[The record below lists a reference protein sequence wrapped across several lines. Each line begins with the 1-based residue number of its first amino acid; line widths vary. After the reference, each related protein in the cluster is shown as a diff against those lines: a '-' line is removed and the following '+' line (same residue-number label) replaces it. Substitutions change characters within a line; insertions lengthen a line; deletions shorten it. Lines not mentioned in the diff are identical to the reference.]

1 MLDSL
6 SSGIAQCSSAIV
18 HCPRQM
24 LVVLT
29 NIPTPYRTAFFD
41 ALAEAAACAGKRFH
55 VLYCAKT
62 EPGRHWPYD
71 SSKMKHAHTVL
82 RGFHP
87 SLTGIHAH
95 LNPGVLA
102 ELNLLKPDTLLL
114 AGSWNTP
121 TILIAGLNIYSPAPR
136 RFFWS
141 EGHADAALHK
151 SGLIAWLRRRVYRTF
166 DGFAVPNAKSAEWA
180 IAQAGSARPVVNLPN
195 AIDAA
200 FFKRP
205 SGDARSQARQKLG
218 FPGES
223 RVLVQVSALTER
235 KGVLPLAK
243 AFLGLSYADRAGACL
258 VFVGAGEQRSELE
271 GLAAQSA
278 GSIRLLGQL
287 PPEEVRQV
295 LWAADAFVLNT
306 RLDPNP
312 LSAIEA
318 SAAGLP
324 IVMSAAAGNIRE
336 VVETPNTGFVIRDT
350 KDPSEALRAVL
361 SASDA
366 SLVEMGARSAEI
378 ARTQFDAF
386 AVARSLVRQLY
397 P

>member
-1 MLDSL
+1 
-6 SSGIAQCSSAIV
+6 
-18 HCPRQM
+18 
-24 LVVLT
+24 
-29 NIPTPYRTAFFD
+29 
-41 ALAEAAACAGKRFH
+41 
-55 VLYCAKT
+55 
-62 EPGRHWPYD
+62 
-71 SSKMKHAHTVL
+71 
-82 RGFHP
+82 
-87 SLTGIHAH
+87 LTGIQAH

-102 ELNLLKPDTLLL
+102 EVNLLKPDTLLL

-121 TILIAGLNIYSPAPR
+121 TMLIAGLNIYSPHPR

-166 DGFAVPNAKSAEWA
+166 DGFAVPNTKSAEWA

-205 SGDARSQARQKLG
+205 SSDARSQARQKLG
-218 FPGES
+218 LPVDG
-223 RVLVQVSALTER
+223 RVLVQVSTLTER

-243 AFLGLSYADRAGACL
+243 AFLGLSETDRAGACL
-258 VFVGAGEQRSELE
+258 VFVGEGEQRAELE

-278 GSIRLLGQL
+278 GAIRLLGQL
-287 PPEEVRQV
+287 PPEEVRQA

-324 IVMSAAAGNIRE
+324 VLMSAAAGNIHE
-336 VVETPNTGFVIRDT
+336 IVEAPNAGFVIRDPA
-350 KDPSEALRAVL
+350 DPTDALRAVL
-361 SASDA
+361 SASDEQLA
-366 SLVEMGARSAEI
+366 AMGARA
-378 ARTQFDAF
+378 AANAQRFDAMT
-386 AVARSLVRQLY
+386 VARSLIKQLY
-397 P
+397 PAA

>member
-1 MLDSL
+1 MS
-6 SSGIAQCSSAIV
+6 
-18 HCPRQM
+18 

-71 SSKMKHAHTVL
+71 PSKMKHAHMVL

-102 ELNLLKPDTLLL
+102 ELNLLKPDTLIL

-121 TILIAGLNIYSPAPR
+121 TMLVAGLNIYSPPPR

-166 DGFAVPNAKSAEWA
+166 DGFAVPNARSAEWA
-180 IAQAGSARPVVNLPN
+180 VAQAGSPRQLVTLPN
-195 AIDAA
+195 AIDAK
-200 FFKRP
+200 FFARP
-205 SGDARSQARQKLG
+205 SAASREEARRHLG
-218 FPGES
+218 LEGEG
-223 RVLVQVSALTER
+223 RVLVQVSALTAR
-235 KGVLPLAK
+235 KGVLELAN
-243 AFLGLSYADRAGACL
+243 AFLRLPAAARRGAKL
-258 VFVGAGEQRSELE
+258 LFVGEGDQRSRLE
-271 GLAAQSA
+271 ALAA
-278 GSIRLLGQL
+278 GSDGAIRVLGQL
-287 PPEEVRQV
+287 PPEEVRRV

-324 IVMSAAAGNIRE
+324 IVMSAAAGNITE
-336 VVETPNTGFVIRDT
+336 IVEAPNTGFVIRDPV
-350 KDPSEALRAVL
+350 DPTEALHAVL
-361 SASDA
+361 SASDEQLA
-366 SLVEMGARSAEI
+366 AMGARA
-378 ARTQFDAF
+378 AANAQRFDAP
-386 AVARSLVRQLY
+386 AVARSLVKQLY

>member
-1 MLDSL
+1 MS
-6 SSGIAQCSSAIV
+6 
-18 HCPRQM
+18 

-41 ALAEAAACAGKRFH
+41 ALAEESARAGKRFH

-62 EPGRHWPYD
+62 EPGRHWPYEP
-71 SSKMKHAHTVL
+71 SKMKHAHTVL

-102 ELNLLKPDTLLL
+102 ELNLLKPDTLLI

-121 TILIAGLNIYSPAPR
+121 TMLVAGLNIYSPAPR

-166 DGFAVPNAKSAEWA
+166 DGFAVPNAKSADWA
-180 IAQAGSARPVVNLPN
+180 IAQAGGPRQVVTLPN
-195 AIDAA
+195 AIDAN
-200 FFKRP
+200 FFARP
-205 SGDARSQARQKLG
+205 SAVSRQEARRQLG
-218 FPGES
+218 LEREG
-223 RVLVQVSALTER
+223 RVLVQVSVLSAR
-235 KGVLPLAK
+235 KGVLELAN
-243 AFLGLSYADRAGACL
+243 AFLGLPAAERRGAKL
-258 VFVGAGEQRSELE
+258 LFVGEGEQRSRLE
-271 GLAAQSA
+271 TLAA
-278 GSIRLLGQL
+278 GSEGAIRVLGQL
-287 PPEEVRQV
+287 PPKEVRRV
-295 LWAADAFVLNT
+295 LWASDAFVLNT

-318 SAAGLP
+318 AAAGLP

-336 VVETPNTGFVIRDT
+336 VVEEPKTGFVIRDPA
-350 KDPSEALRAVL
+350 DPSEALRSVL
-361 SASDA
+361 SASESELA
-366 SLVEMGARSAEI
+366 AMGERAAQV
-378 ARTQFDAF
+378 ARTQFDAV
-386 AVARSLVRQLY
+386 AVARTLIRQLY

>member
-1 MLDSL
+1 MS
-6 SSGIAQCSSAIV
+6 
-18 HCPRQM
+18 

-41 ALAEAAACAGKRFH
+41 ALAEASAQAGKRFH

-71 SSKMKHAHTVL
+71 SAKIRHAHTVL

-87 SLTGIHAH
+87 SLAGVHAH

-102 ELNLLKPDTLLL
+102 ELNLLKPDTLII
-114 AGSWNTP
+114 AGAWNTP
-121 TILIAGLNIYSPAPR
+121 TMLVAGLNIYSPHPR
-136 RFFWS
+136 RYFWS

-151 SGLIAWLRRRVYRTF
+151 GGLIAWLRRRMYRTF

-180 IAQAGSARPVVNLPN
+180 LEQAGSPRPIVTLPN
-195 AIDAA
+195 AIDAK
-200 FFKRP
+200 FFARP
-205 SGDARSQARQKLG
+205 SAVTRAESRRALG
-218 FPGES
+218 LEGEG
-223 RVLVQVSALTER
+223 RVLVQVSALSPR
-235 KGVLPLAK
+235 KGVVELAEKFLALPEAERRGVKLLFVGDGDQRGTLDALAAK
-243 AFLGLSYADRAGACL
+243 SAGA
-258 VFVGAGEQRSELE
+258 
-271 GLAAQSA
+271 
-278 GSIRLLGQL
+278 IRMLGQL
-287 PPEEVRQV
+287 PPEEVRRV

-318 SAAGLP
+318 AAAGLP

-336 VVETPNTGFVIRDT
+336 VVEVPNAGFVIRDPA
-350 KDPSEALRAVL
+350 DPSEALRSVL
-361 SASDA
+361 AASD
-366 SLVEMGARSAEI
+366 VELAAMGERATQV
-378 ARTQFDAF
+378 ARTQFDAV
-386 AVARSLVRQLY
+386 AVARSLVKQLY

>member
-1 MLDSL
+1 MS
-6 SSGIAQCSSAIV
+6 
-18 HCPRQM
+18 

-41 ALAEAAACAGKRFH
+41 ALAEEASRAGKRFH

-71 SSKMKHAHTVL
+71 TSKIRHAHTVL

-102 ELNLLKPDTLLL
+102 ELNLLKPDTMLI

-121 TILIAGLNIYSPAPR
+121 TMLIAGLNIYSPAPR

-151 SGLIAWLRRRVYRTF
+151 GGLIAWVRRRIYRTF
-166 DGFAVPNAKSAEWA
+166 DGFAVPNAKSADWA
-180 IAQAGSARPVVNLPN
+180 LAQAGIPRPIVTLPN
-195 AIDAA
+195 AIDAK
-200 FFKRP
+200 FFARP
-205 SGDARSQARQKLG
+205 SANARAESRRALG
-218 FPGES
+218 LEGEG
-223 RVLVQVSALTER
+223 RVLVQVSALTAR
-235 KGVLPLAK
+235 KGVLELAQ
-243 AFLGLSYADRAGACL
+243 AFLALPAEDRRGAKLLL
-258 VFVGAGEQRSELE
+258 VGDGERRAELE
-271 GLAAQSA
+271 ALALKS
-278 GSIRLLGQL
+278 GGVIRVLGQL
-287 PPEEVRQV
+287 PPEEVRRV

-318 SAAGLP
+318 AAAGLP
-324 IVMSAAAGNIRE
+324 VVMSAAAGNIRE
-336 VVETPNTGFVIRDT
+336 VVEVPNAGFVIRDPA
-350 KDPSEALRAVL
+350 DPSEALRAVL

-366 SLVEMGARSAEI
+366 QLAEAGARAAEL
-378 ARTQFDAF
+378 ARTQFDAP
-386 AVARSLVRQLY
+386 AVARALIKQLY
-397 P
+397 PDGG

>member
-1 MLDSL
+1 MS
-6 SSGIAQCSSAIV
+6 
-18 HCPRQM
+18 

-41 ALAEAAACAGKRFH
+41 ALAEEAARAGKRFH

-62 EPGRHWPYD
+62 EPGRHWPYEP
-71 SSKMKHAHTVL
+71 SKMKHSHTVL
-82 RGFHP
+82 RGFHR

-102 ELNLLKPDTLLL
+102 ELNLLKPDTLII

-121 TILIAGLNIYSPAPR
+121 TMLVAGLNIYSPPPR

-141 EGHADAALHK
+141 EGHADAVLHK
-151 SGLIAWLRRRVYRTF
+151 TGLIAWLRRRVYRTF

-180 IAQAGSARPVVNLPN
+180 IAQAGSVRPVVNLPN

-205 SGDARSQARQKLG
+205 SSDARSQARQKLG
-218 FPGES
+218 LPVEG

-235 KGVLPLAK
+235 KGVLPLAQ
-243 AFLGLSYADRAGACL
+243 AFLGLSETDRAGACL
-258 VFVGAGEQRSELE
+258 VFVGEGEQRAELE

-278 GSIRLLGQL
+278 GAIRLLGQL
-287 PPEEVRQV
+287 PPEEVRQA
-295 LWAADAFVLNT
+295 LFAADAFVLNT

-324 IVMSAAAGNIRE
+324 VLMSAAAGNIQE
-336 VVETPNTGFVIRDT
+336 IVEAPNAGFVIRDPA
-350 KDPSEALRAVL
+350 DPTVALRAVL
-361 SASDA
+361 SASDEQLA
-366 SLVEMGARSAEI
+366 AMGSRAAANAQR
-378 ARTQFDAF
+378 FDAPD
-386 AVARSLVRQLY
+386 VARSLIKQLY
-397 P
+397 PAG

>member
-1 MLDSL
+1 MS
-6 SSGIAQCSSAIV
+6 
-18 HCPRQM
+18 

-41 ALAEAAACAGKRFH
+41 ALAEEAARAGKRFH

-87 SLTGIHAH
+87 SLTGIQAH

-121 TILIAGLNIYSPAPR
+121 TMLIAGLNIYSPHPR

-151 SGLIAWLRRRVYRTF
+151 TGLIAWLRRRVYRTF

-180 IAQAGSARPVVNLPN
+180 LAQAGGPRQVVNLPN
-195 AIDAA
+195 AIDAK
-200 FFKRP
+200 FF
-205 SGDARSQARQKLG
+205 ARTSVAAREEARRQLG
-218 FPGES
+218 LEGRG
-223 RVLVQVSALTER
+223 RVLLQVGLLHSA
-235 KGVLPLAK
+235 KGGPELAE
-243 AFLGLSYADRAGACL
+243 AFLRMRPTITSDTVLAFAGSGPAEPKL
-258 VFVGAGEQRSELE
+258 QE
-271 GLAAQSA
+271 LAAKSQ
-278 GSIRLLGQL
+278 GSLILLGQL
-287 PPEEVRQV
+287 SPQGVQTA

-306 RLDPNP
+306 RRDANP

-324 IVMSAAAGNIRE
+324 IVMSAAAGNIHE
-336 VVETPNTGFVIRDT
+336 IVEAPNAGFVIRDPA
-350 KDPSEALRAVL
+350 DPTEALHAVL
-361 SASDA
+361 SASDEQLA
-366 SLVEMGARSAEI
+366 AMGVRAAANAQR
-378 ARTQFDAF
+378 FDAMT
-386 AVARSLVRQLY
+386 VARSLIKQLY
-397 P
+397 PAG

>member
-1 MLDSL
+1 MS
-6 SSGIAQCSSAIV
+6 
-18 HCPRQM
+18 

-41 ALAEAAACAGKRFH
+41 ALAEEAARAGKRFH

-62 EPGRHWPYD
+62 EPGRHWLYEPA
-71 SSKMKHAHTVL
+71 KMKHAHTVL
-82 RGFHP
+82 RGFHHSP
-87 SLTGIHAH
+87 TGIHAH
-95 LNPGVLA
+95 MNPGVLA
-102 ELNLLKPDTLLL
+102 KLNLLKPDTLII

-121 TILIAGLNIYSPAPR
+121 TMLVAGLNIYTPAPR

-141 EGHADAALHK
+141 EGHADAVLHK
-151 SGLIAWLRRRVYRTF
+151 SGLIAWLRRRIYRSF

-180 IAQAGSARPVVNLPN
+180 IAQAGSPRPVVNLPN

-205 SGDARSQARQKLG
+205 SGDARTQGRQKLG
-218 FPGES
+218 FPAKG

-243 AFLGLSYADRAGACL
+243 AFLGLSDADRAGARL
-258 VFVGAGEQRSELE
+258 VYVGEGEQRTALE

-324 IVMSAAAGNIRE
+324 VVMSAAAGNSHEI
-336 VVETPNTGFVIRDT
+336 VEIPNAGFIIRDPDDST
-350 KDPSEALRAVL
+350 EALRALL
-361 SASDA
+361 SASDDELA
-366 SLVEMGARSAEI
+366 AMGERAATN
-378 ARTQFDAF
+378 AQCFDAM
-386 AVARSLVRQLY
+386 AVARSLINELY
-397 P
+397 PSG

>member
-1 MLDSL
+1 MSF
-6 SSGIAQCSSAIV
+6 
-18 HCPRQM
+18 
-24 LVVLT
+24 VVLT

-71 SSKMKHAHTVL
+71 ASKMKHAHTVL

-87 SLTGIHAH
+87 SLTGISAH

-102 ELNLLKPDTLLL
+102 ELNLLKPDTLLI

-121 TILIAGLNIYSPAPR
+121 TMLIAGLNIYSPAPR

-151 SGLIAWLRRRVYRTF
+151 SGLIAWVRRRVYRTF

-180 IAQAGSARPVVNLPN
+180 IAQAGTPRPIVTLPN

-205 SGDARSQARQKLG
+205 SGDARSQARRKLG
-218 FPGES
+218 LPEKG

-243 AFLGLSYADRAGACL
+243 SFSGLSAVERAGARL
-258 VFVGAGEQRSELE
+258 LFVGEGEQRAELE
-271 GLAAQSA
+271 SLAA
-278 GSIRLLGQL
+278 GSEGAIRVLGQL
-287 PPEEVRQV
+287 PPEEVRQA

-306 RLDPNP
+306 QLDPNP

-318 SAAGLP
+318 SAAELP
-324 IVMSAAAGNIRE
+324 IVMSASAGNITE
-336 VVETPNTGFVIRDT
+336 IVEAPDAGFVIRDPA
-350 KDPSEALRAVL
+350 DPAEALRAL
-361 SASDA
+361 LAASDEQLA
-366 SLVEMGARSAEI
+366 AMGSRAVLNAQR
-378 ARTQFDAF
+378 FDAP
-386 AVARSLVRQLY
+386 AVARSLIKQLY

>member
-1 MLDSL
+1 MS
-6 SSGIAQCSSAIV
+6 
-18 HCPRQM
+18 

-41 ALAEAAACAGKRFH
+41 ALAEEAARAGKRFH

-62 EPGRHWPYD
+62 EPGRYWPYD
-71 SSKMKHAHTVL
+71 ASKIRHAHTVL

-87 SLTGIHAH
+87 SLAGVHAH

-102 ELNLLKPDTLLL
+102 ELNLLKPDTLII

-121 TILIAGLNIYSPAPR
+121 TMLIAGLNITSPHPR
-136 RFFWS
+136 RLFWS

-151 SGLIAWLRRRVYRTF
+151 TGLIAWLRRRMYRTF

-180 IAQAGSARPVVNLPN
+180 LTQAGGPRPIVTLPN
-195 AIDAA
+195 AIDAK
-200 FFKRP
+200 FFARP
-205 SGDARSQARQKLG
+205 SGLARSESRRALG
-218 FPGES
+218 LEGEG

-235 KGVLPLAK
+235 KGVLELAQ
-243 AFLGLSYADRAGACL
+243 AFLALPSAERREAKL
-258 VFVGAGEQRSELE
+258 VFVGDGELRPQLE
-271 GLAAQSA
+271 SLAAKSSGA
-278 GSIRLLGQL
+278 LRVLGQL
-287 PPEEVRQV
+287 PPEEVRRV
-295 LWAADAFVLNT
+295 LWASDAFVLNT

-318 SAAGLP
+318 AAAGLP

-336 VVETPNTGFVIRDT
+336 IVELPNTGFVIRDAA
-350 KDPSEALRAVL
+350 DPSVALRAVL

-366 SLVEMGARSAEI
+366 QLAEMGARAAEV
-378 ARTQFDAF
+378 ARTQFDAS
-386 AVARSLVRQLY
+386 AVARSLIKQLY

>member
-1 MLDSL
+1 MS
-6 SSGIAQCSSAIV
+6 
-18 HCPRQM
+18 

-41 ALAEAAACAGKRFH
+41 ALAAEASRAGKRFH

-71 SSKMKHAHTVL
+71 AAKMRHAHTVL

-102 ELNLLKPDTLLL
+102 ELNLLKPDTLLI
-114 AGSWNTP
+114 AGAWNTP
-121 TILIAGLNIYSPAPR
+121 TMLIAGLNVYAPHPR

-141 EGHADAALHK
+141 EGHAEAALHK
-151 SGLIAWLRRRVYRTF
+151 RGLVAWLRRRVYRTF

-180 IAQAGSARPVVNLPN
+180 LAQAGGPRPIVTLPN
-195 AIDAA
+195 AIDAKA
-200 FFKRP
+200 FARP
-205 SGDARSQARQKLG
+205 SPSTRAESRRTLG
-218 FPGES
+218 LEGEG
-223 RVLVQVSALTER
+223 RVLVQVSALTDR
-235 KGVLPLAK
+235 KGVVELSK
-243 AFLGLSYADRAGACL
+243 AFQSLPSDVRRGATL
-258 VFVGAGEQRSELE
+258 LFVGEGDRRAALESLAGESE
-271 GLAAQSA
+271 GA
-278 GSIRLLGQL
+278 IRVLGQL
-287 PPEEVRQV
+287 PPEEVRRV
-295 LWAADAFVLNT
+295 LWASDAFVLNT

-318 SAAGLP
+318 AAAGLP
-324 IVMSAAAGNIRE
+324 VVMSAAAGNIHE
-336 VVETPNTGFVIRDT
+336 VIETPNAGFVIRDPA
-350 KDPSEALRAVL
+350 DPSDALRAVL

-366 SLVEMGARSAEI
+366 QLAEMGARAAEV
-378 ARTQFDAF
+378 ARTQFDAS
-386 AVARSLVRQLY
+386 AVARSLIRQLY